1 MKEKIMKAFIKLTY
15 TELKLQLRE
24 PIAVFFTVVFP
35 VMLLVLFGTIFE
47 NEADER
53 LSGYG
58 QMDLSVS
65 GYIGM
70 IIGTIGMLGIPVSL
84 ANYRDRGILR
94 RLRATPVQSG
104 TVLWSHVVTQVVI
117 AFVGIALLFVA
128 GLALYDLRAPD
139 GNAMIIPAIVIG
151 ALSFF
156 AVGFVL
162 ASVMP
167 TARTAQ
173 AVGMAIFYPMLF
185 LSGAAMP
192 RFIMPEIVQ
201 DISQLLPLT
210 HVVILIEDLWLHG
223 TWNLTSLT
231 VVVTMFV
238 LGLIV
243 SRYTFR
249 WE

>member
-1 MKEKIMKAFIKLTY
+1 MKALYKLTY
-15 TELKLQLRE
+15 SELKLQMRE
-24 PIAVFFTVVFP
+24 PVAVFFTLAFP
-35 VMLLVLFGTIFE
+35 VMLLVLFGSIFG
-47 NEADER
+47 NEADET
-53 LSGYG
+53 LAGYG
-58 QMDLSVS
+58 QMDLSVP

-84 ANYRDRGILR
+84 ANYRDLGILR

-104 TVLWSHVVTQVVI
+104 TVLWSHVITQVVI
-117 AFVGIALLFVA
+117 AFVGIVLLFVA
-128 GLALYDLRAPD
+128 GFAVYDLRAPD
-139 GNAMIIPAIVIG
+139 GNMMIIPAMVIG
-151 ALSFF
+151 AASFF
-156 AVGFVL
+156 AIGFVL
-162 ASVMP
+162 AGVMP
-167 TARTAQ
+167 SAHTAQ

-192 RFIMPEIVQ
+192 RFIMPELIQ

-223 TWNLTSLT
+223 TWNVTSLA
-231 VVVTMFV
+231 VVMTMFV
-238 LGLIV
+238 VGLML

>member
-1 MKEKIMKAFIKLTY
+1 MKAFIKLTY
-15 TELKLQLRE
+15 SELKLQFRE
-24 PIAVFFTVVFP
+24 PIAIFFTLAFP
-35 VMLLVLFGTIFE
+35 IMLLVLFGAIFG
-47 NEADER
+47 NEADAR

-58 QMDLSVS
+58 QMDLSMP

-84 ANYRDRGILR
+84 ANYRDLGILR

-104 TVLWSHVVTQVVI
+104 AVLWSHVATQVVI
-117 AFVGIALLFVA
+117 AVVGIVLLFVVGFA
-128 GLALYDLRAPD
+128 FFDLRAPD
-139 GNAMIIPAIVIG
+139 GNAMIIPAIVMG
-151 ALSFF
+151 AFSFF
-156 AVGFVL
+156 AIGFVL
-162 ASVMP
+162 AGVMP
-167 TARTAQ
+167 TARSAQ

-192 RFIMPEIVQ
+192 RFIMPELVQ
-201 DISQLLPLT
+201 DIGKLLPLT

-223 TWNLTSLT
+223 TWNLTSLA

>member
-1 MKEKIMKAFIKLTY
+1 MKALLKLTY
-15 TELKLQLRE
+15 SELKLQMRE
-24 PIAVFFTVVFP
+24 PVAVFFTLAFP
-35 VMLLVLFGTIFE
+35 VMLLVLFGAIFG
-47 NEADER
+47 NEANET

-84 ANYRDRGILR
+84 ANYRDLGILR
-94 RLRATPVQSG
+94 RLRATPVQSE

-117 AFVGIALLFVA
+117 ALVGITLLFVVGFA
-128 GLALYDLRAPD
+128 FYDLRAPD
-139 GNAMIIPAIVIG
+139 GNAMIIPAMVIG
-151 ALSFF
+151 ASSFF
-156 AVGFVL
+156 AIGFVL
-162 ASVMP
+162 AGVMP

-192 RFIMPEIVQ
+192 RFIMPELVQ

-210 HVVILIEDLWLHG
+210 HVVILLEDMWLYG
-223 TWNLTSLT
+223 TWNLTSLA
-231 VVVTMFV
+231 VVVTMLI

>member
-1 MKEKIMKAFIKLTY
+1 MQAFIKLTY
-15 TELKLQLRE
+15 SELKLQLRE
-24 PIAVFFTVVFP
+24 PMALFFTVVFP
-35 VMLLVLFGTIFE
+35 VMLLVLFGAIFG
-47 NEADER
+47 NEANEA

-58 QMDLSVS
+58 QMDLSVP

-70 IIGTIGMLGIPVSL
+70 IIGTIGMVGIPVSL
-84 ANYRDRGILR
+84 ANYRDLGILR
-94 RLRATPVQSG
+94 RLRATPIPSG
-104 TVLWSHVVTQVVI
+104 TILWAHVVTQVVI
-117 AFVGIALLFVA
+117 AFVGIVLLFVA
-128 GLALYDLRAPD
+128 GVAFYGLRAPD
-139 GNAMIIPAIVIG
+139 GNAMIIPAIVMG

-162 ASVMP
+162 AGVMP

-173 AVGMAIFYPMLF
+173 AVGMALFYPMLF

-201 DISQLLPLT
+201 NISRLLPLT
-210 HVVILIEDLWLHG
+210 HVVILIEDLWLYG
-223 TWNLTSLT
+223 TWNLTSLA
-231 VVVTMFV
+231 VVVTLFV
-238 LGLIV
+238 IGLVV